1 MNKTK
6 KIQEKKIRRVARTRS
21 HILGT
26 AERPRLAVF
35 RSNFYTSVQL
45 INDETGTTLA
55 MASSKNLTG
64 ADAKKKKTEQAEMV
78 GKQIA
83 EKALALGTKK
93 AVFDRRSYQYHGRV
107 KAVADGARSAGLKI

>member
-1 MNKTK
+1 MNKDK
-6 KIQEKKIRRVARTRS
+6 KIQEQKGRRVARTRS

-35 RSNFYTSVQL
+35 RSNHYMSVQL

-55 MASSKNLTG
+55 MASSKNLSG
-64 ADAKKKKTEQAEMV
+64 VDAKKKKGEQATLV
-78 GKQIA
+78 GRQIA
-83 EKALALGTKK
+83 EKALALGVKK

-107 KAVADGARSAGLKI
+107 KAVADGARLAGLTI